1 MHEHSSFEPP
11 WQVSHFFAF
20 RKFLLTNKAT
30 ILCLVWVVF
39 GLVGWNICTHN
50 VPGAGT
56 LPAEQGKRAVLLPP
70 FPVFC
75 PFSLKTPERSRCGLL
90 PKPAPVMN
98 LRTILERWRA
108 GDTPGRSDWVR

>member
-90 PKPAPVMN
+90 PQASTCDESQN
-98 LRTILERWRA
+98 DLGTLA
-108 GDTPGRSDWVR
+108 GRRHPREE